1 MAKFSKYNQPKRN
14 RRKPIRRQSESNNTL
29 YDQMITLITNC
40 TDDKQR
46 QMIIDAYNI
55 SK

>member
-14 RRKPIRRQSESNNTL
+14 RRKPIRRQSESSQML
-29 YDQMITLITNC
+29 YDQMCQLTANC